1 MGKVSQG
8 HSSMPSMLNHSA
20 DSAPPPPVEYP
31 PSSQMMSA
39 PPPGHAHPNAAM
51 MYPPYTPIPQR
62 KYQDNVQ
69 CSSHWIMKFFQLC
82 VKYVIWIY
90 FCKNSCIQNRAL
102 MSVCLYTPLIYT

>member
-8 HSSMPSMLNHSA
+8 HPSMLNHSA

-39 PPPGHAHPNAAM
+39 PPPGHAHPNAGM

-62 KYQDNVQ
+62 KYLDNVTIYLSLNQ
-69 CSSHWIMKFFQLC
+69 EILSALC
-82 VKYVIWIY
+82 EVHNL
-90 FCKNSCIQNRAL
+90 FL
-102 MSVCLYTPLIYT
+102 FL